1 MSDTANLAKCL
12 SYIDAQVTPLPGAE
26 PGKMIRRRLAS
37 ITLSRQAGSGGRAV
51 AEMLATW
58 LQQQEK
64 EPGPPWTVFD
74 RNLVEKVLED
84 HHLPQRLAEY
94 MPEDRR
100 PLLDDIMEELLGLHP
115 PSWTLFHQT
124 CQTILHLATLGHA
137 IILGRGAHLIAAR
150 LDNVVH
156 VRLVGS
162 LERRIERV
170 CAQRRVSP
178 KEARELIEQ
187 EDRSRAAYVKKHF
200 GKDVEDTQHYHLV
213 INTDLVDLKEAV
225 QLIGWLVRHRQ
236 EPPPPPI

>member
-1 MSDTANLAKCL
+1 MSDTASLAKCL
-12 SYIDAQVTPLPGAE
+12 SYIDAQFTPLPGSE
-26 PGKMIRRRLAS
+26 QGPLTRRRLAS
-37 ITLSRQAGSGGRAV
+37 ITLSRQAGAGGRAV
-51 AEMLATW
+51 AEMLVTH
-58 LQQQEK
+58 LQQMEK

-124 CQTILHLATLGHA
+124 CQTILHLVTLGHA
-137 IILGRGAHLIAAR
+137 IILGRGANLIAAR

-170 CAQRRVSP
+170 CASRRVTP
-178 KEARELIEQ
+178 KEARELIDQ

-200 GKDVEDTQHYHLV
+200 GKDVEDAQYYHLV
-213 INTDLVDLKEAV
+213 INTDYVSLQEAV
-225 QLIGWLVRHRQ
+225 QLIAFLACRRQ
-236 EPPPPPI
+236 ESPVRTH